1 MFGKALVAALA
12 VASFAVTLAAQNKP
26 DFSGTWK
33 LNVAK
38 SDFGVMPGPESRT
51 DTIAQTGATVKESVV
66 AIGTP
71 QGDQKYTLTYALD
84 GSETVNSPAPG
95 LDIKN
100 TAKWDGPAL
109 VIISKLKFQDQ
120 DVEIKSTWTLADDGK
135 SFTMNAHIASAMGE
149 FDQKMSFD
157 KQEGGS
163 APAAATS
170 AAASVTPSGAKA
182 NLTGTWK
189 LNVSKSDFGVL
200 PGPDS
205 ETFIVEHNDP
215 VIKIKVSAEGP
226 QGKQDYVLDSS
237 TDGKEHIN
245 KIGGNDVKSTAVWEG
260 GNLVSTAKLTFQDQ
274 DVTIKNTYVLSEDGK
289 ILTVNSH
296 LASAMGE
303 TDQKMI
309 FEKQL

>member
-1 MFGKALVAALA
+1 MLRKALVAALA

-26 DFSGTWK
+26 NFSGTWK
-33 LNVAK
+33 LNTAK

-51 DTIAQTGATVKESVV
+51 ETIAQTDASVKESVV

-100 TAKWDGPAL
+100 TAKWEGPAL
-109 VIISKLKFQDQ
+109 IINSKLKFQDQ

-135 SFTMNAHIASAMGE
+135 SFAMNAHIASAMGE
-149 FDQKMSFD
+149 FDQKMTFD

-163 APAAATS
+163 ATTT
-170 AAASVTPSGAKA
+170 AASVTPSGAKA

-189 LNVSKSDFGVL
+189 LNVAKSDFGVL
-200 PGPDS
+200 PGPDK

-215 VIKIKVSAEGP
+215 VIKITVNAEGP
-226 QGKQDYVLDSS
+226 QGKQDYVIESS
-237 TDGKEHIN
+237 TDGKEHVN
-245 KIGGNDVKSTAVWEG
+245 KIGGNDIKSTAAWEG
-260 GNLVSTAKLTFQDQ
+260 GNLVSTAKTTFQDQ